1 MRFNAPPPGEELNRG
16 DVTEARQAASLIL
29 LRDSA
34 HGPEVLLV
42 KRNPEQRFMGGVWV
56 FPGGAVHSG
65 DSDHAGAAVR
75 ELEEEAGIAL
85 PGDAALVPFSRWIT
99 PAEVKVRFDTWF
111 FAARAPD
118 GARATPDGGE
128 CVDARWLR
136 PRDALAACER
146 DELLLV
152 FPTIKQLEQLSR
164 SGSVD
169 EALDAAR
176 ARTVEPVQPRV
187 VVREGRPEVLL
198 PGEPGY
204 DDP

>member
-1 MRFNAPPPGEELNRG
+1 VRFDAPPPGEELNKG
-16 DVTEARQAASLIL
+16 EVTEARQAASLIL
-29 LRDSA
+29 LRDSE

-65 DSDHAGAAVR
+65 DADHSGAAVR

-85 PGDAALVPFSRWIT
+85 PDGAALVPFSRWIT

-118 GARATPDGGE
+118 GASVTPDGGE

-136 PRDALAACER
+136 PQDALAACER

-164 SGSVD
+164 FGSVD
-169 EALDAAR
+169 DVLETAR
-176 ARTVEPVQPRV
+176 GHTVEPVQPRV
-187 VVREGRPEVLL
+187 VVREGTARVLL